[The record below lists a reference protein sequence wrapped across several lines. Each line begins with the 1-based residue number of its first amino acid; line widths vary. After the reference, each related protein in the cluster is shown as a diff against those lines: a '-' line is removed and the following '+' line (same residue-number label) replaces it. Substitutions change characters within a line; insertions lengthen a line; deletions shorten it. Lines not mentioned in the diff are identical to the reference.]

1 MSETVPQ
8 QALDM
13 VGKDLV
19 PPLKFEVEKGA
30 IRRLAEAVEDLNPL
44 YVDSEY
50 AENSKYGANIAPL
63 LMVTTLGAP
72 ELQAALM
79 SKIPVG
85 EKKNGIVKG
94 FDVEFFQPLKAGDE
108 ITVTCKITDIS
119 GKESRMGFMINITT
133 VREFTNQKGE
143 DIARETMS
151 AARW

>member
-8 QALDM
+8 EALDM

-19 PPLKFEVEKGA
+19 PPLTFEVEKGA
-30 IRRLAEAVEDLNPL
+30 IRKLAEAIGDPNPL
-44 YVDSEY
+44 YVDAEY
-50 AENSKYGANIAPL
+50 ARKSKYGTTIAPL

-85 EKKNGIVKG
+85 DKKNGIVKG
-94 FDVEFFQPLKAGDE
+94 FDVDFFAPLKAGDE
-108 ITVTCKITDIS
+108 ITVTCKVTDVN
-119 GKESRMGFMINITT
+119 GKEAKMGFMINITT
-133 VREFTNQKGE
+133 VREFTNQNGE
-143 DIARETMS
+143 VIARETMS

>member
-8 QALDM
+8 EALDM

-30 IRRLAEAVEDLNPL
+30 IKRLAEAIEDLNPL

-50 AENSKYGANIAPL
+50 ARKSKYGTSIAPL

-108 ITVTCKITDIS
+108 ITVTCKISDVS
-119 GKESRMGFMINITT
+119 GKEAKMGFMINITT
-133 VREFTNQKGE
+133 VREFTNQKGAV
-143 DIARETMS
+143 IARETMA

>member
-8 QALDM
+8 EALDM

-19 PPLKFEVEKGA
+19 PPLTFEVEKGA
-30 IRRLAEAVEDLNPL
+30 IKKLAEAVGDSNPL
-44 YVDSEY
+44 YIDAEY
-50 AENSKYGANIAPL
+50 AKNSKYGVNIAPL

-79 SKIPVG
+79 TKIPVG
-85 EKKNGIVKG
+85 PKKNGIVKG
-94 FDVEFFQPLKAGDE
+94 FDVDFFQPLKAGDE
-108 ITVTCKITDIS
+108 ITVTCKVADIS
-119 GKESRMGFMINITT
+119 GKEAKMGFMINITT

-143 DIARETMS
+143 VIAKETMA

>member
-50 AENSKYGANIAPL
+50 AKNSKHGANIAPL

-108 ITVTCKITDIS
+108 ITVTCKIADIS

-143 DIARETMS
+143 VIARETMS

>member
-1 MSETVPQ
+1 MPETIPQ
-8 QALDM
+8 KALDM

-44 YVDSEY
+44 YVNTEY
-50 AENSKYGANIAPL
+50 GRKSKYGTNIAPL

-94 FDVEFFQPLKAGDE
+94 FDVEFFHPLKAGDE
-108 ITVTCKITDIS
+108 ITVTCKISDIS
-119 GKESRMGFMINITT
+119 GKEAKMGFMINITT

-143 DIARETMS
+143 VIARETMA